1 MRIVGARWGLVAVSL
16 AMVPVLAACGARGE
30 EAAGPDAVL
39 ARNAVPG
46 LPGRACHFVSEHD
59 AVPTFS
65 RVARIGARGN
75 IALWGLHLDT
85 PDRLTLS
92 IRYDDEGRLGWV
104 EAIESSSVPGERVA
118 ALERLL
124 RTFMNE
130 RGPPDWGVRL
140 MVVGGR
146 FAGLEPSVICPA
158 EIRRGGGGPVISLP
172 RTQRGRRELA
182 QARGRRFRVQISID
196 ERGRVVDVRL
206 PGVAGDRAVDQ
217 LLLDWAFATRFHPKL
232 HDGLPL
238 PTTVEQSVQIRR
250 RR

>member
-1 MRIVGARWGLVAVSL
+1 MRFVGGRWGLASVSL
-16 AMVPVLAACGARGE
+16 AMVSVLAACAARGE

-39 ARNAVPG
+39 ARNAVQG

-59 AVPTFS
+59 AVPAFS
-65 RVARIGARGN
+65 RLARIGARGN
-75 IALWGLHLDT
+75 IALWGLHLD
-85 PDRLTLS
+85 PSDRLTLS

-104 EAIESSSVPGERVA
+104 EAIESSVPEARVA
-118 ALERLL
+118 ALEGLL

-140 MVVGGR
+140 MVAGGR

-158 EIRRGGGGPVISLP
+158 EIRRGAGGPVISLP
-172 RTQRGRRELA
+172 RTQRGRQELA

-217 LLLDWAFATRFHPKL
+217 LLLDWAFATRFDPKL

-238 PTTVEQSVQIRR
+238 PTTVEQSVHIRR